1 MWVLNFYKERSSA
14 AQYKAG
20 TVLAANPCKFGGV
33 VVVIV
38 IMIITGITE
47 LLKNK
52 ARDHALYAVKFGNA
66 VKITCSASASAAV
79 IARFLLLRQP
89 SLRLGVPA

>member
-20 TVLAANPCKFGGV
+20 TVLATNPCKFGGV
-33 VVVIV
+33 VVI
-38 IMIITGITE
+38 IIIIITGIAE